1 MAIEQRL
8 LTKNKYSRSGEKQ
21 GKIEYIV
28 VHWVGNANTS
38 ALANRNYFE
47 NLRLTHK
54 TQASAHYIIGLKG
67 EVIQCIPDNE
77 VAFHAGSHSMNRK
90 SIGIENCHPDW
101 NGKFSTE
108 TYNALVDL
116 CVSLCKRYKIG
127 ADHIIRHYDVTK
139 KVCPKYYVE
148 HQAEWDSF
156 RNKIAERLN
165 QTIEKPI
172 AKEENFEMAKT
183 YLNGST
189 VENVYAD
196 TTCKTKT
203 GSLDK
208 YEICECLA
216 IVNGVYLVKYK
227 VNGSSAYK
235 TGFVKYSGGVK

>member
-1 MAIEQRL
+1 MVIEQRI
-8 LTKNKYSRSGEKQ
+8 LTKNRYSRSGEKQ

-67 EVIQCIPDNE
+67 EIVHCVPDDE

-101 NGKFSTE
+101 GGKFNDA
-108 TYNALVDL
+108 TYNSLIEL
-116 CVSLCKRYKIG
+116 CVFLCKQHGIG
-127 ADHIIRHYDVTK
+127 ADRIIRHYDVTR

-148 HQAEWDSF
+148 HQAEWDAF
-156 RNKIAERLN
+156 RNRVAQRLN
-165 QTIEKPI
+165 QRIEPV
-172 AKEENFEMAKT
+172 KEESFEMAKT
-183 YLNGST
+183 YKNGST
-189 VENVYAD
+189 TEPVYAD
-196 TTCKTKT
+196 TTCRTKT

-208 YEICECLA
+208 YETCECLA

>member
-1 MAIEQRL
+1 MTIEQRL

-28 VHWVGNANTS
+28 VHWVGNANSS

-54 TQASAHYIIGLKG
+54 TQASAHYVVGLKG

-101 NGKFSTE
+101 SGKFNDA
-108 TYNALVDL
+108 TYYSLVDL
-116 CVSLCKRYKIG
+116 CVELCKKYKIN
-127 ADHIIRHYDVTK
+127 ADHVIRHYDVTGK
-139 KVCPKYYVE
+139 QCPLYYVKNST
-148 HQAEWDSF
+148 EWALF
-156 RNKIAERLN
+156 RNRIAQRLN
-165 QTIEKPI
+165 QNIEPV
-172 AKEENFEMAKT
+172 KEEKFEMAKT
-183 YLNGST
+183 YRNGST
-189 VENVYAD
+189 SEPVYAD
-196 TTCKTKT
+196 TTCRTKT

-208 YEICECLA
+208 YETCECLA

-227 VNGSSAYK
+227 VNGSNAYK
-235 TGFVKYSGGVK
+235 TGFVKYNGGVK